1 VRRLRVSAGPPTTD
15 EAGAEAGAALAS
27 EPPRGSGS
35 ALEVLGVA
43 LRLGLTSFGGPIA
56 HLGYFRREYVERRR
70 WLGESAYAHA
80 VALGQSLPGP
90 TSSQVGIAVGI
101 ARAGLPGGLAAWVGF
116 TVPSALLM
124 GALGL
129 GVGGG
134 ALPGGPWIDGLK
146 LAAVAV
152 VAHAIWSMARA
163 LTPDLPRAAVALAA
177 AALALAVATP
187 FTHLALIAAGA
198 LAGLAILPRVGVAAP
213 SPPAAGDEPPPAVP
227 RRVAGAA
234 LGLFAGLLVGLPVVG
249 AITGDPAVAFFEAF
263 YRAGALVFGGGH
275 VVLPLLE
282 ESVVGPGWLSRDTFL
297 AGYGAA
303 QALPGPLFTFAAY
316 VGAAAGGPVPGGVA
330 GAILATIAIFLP
342 GVLLVVAALPAW
354 HALLRRGRARAAL
367 LGVDAAVVGILAAA
381 LIDPVGRGAIAG
393 PADLVVAAVGF
404 GALQTRRVSPL
415 AVVVG
420 SVVAAVALRAAGA

>member
-1 VRRLRVSAGPPTTD
+1 MRGLRVPAGSPPTR
-15 EAGAEAGAALAS
+15 EADVDVAVG
-27 EPPRGSGS
+27 PPRGSSG
-35 ALEVLGVA
+35 AREVLAVT

-70 WLGESAYAHA
+70 WLGEAAYAHT

-116 TVPSALLM
+116 TLPSALLM

-129 GVGGG
+129 GVAGG

-152 VAHAIWSMARA
+152 VAHAIWSMART
-163 LTPDLPRAAVALAA
+163 LTPDLPRAAVALGA

-187 FTHLALIAAGA
+187 FTHVALIVAGAFSGLAVLPRLGVVPASPRAAGE
-198 LAGLAILPRVGVAAP
+198 
-213 SPPAAGDEPPPAVP
+213 DDPPPVP

-234 LGLFAGLLVGLPVVG
+234 LGLFAGLLVGLPVLG
-249 AITGDPAVAFFEAF
+249 AISGDPVVAFVEAF

-282 ESVVGPGWLSRDTFL
+282 ASVVGPGWLGQDAFL

-330 GAILATIAIFLP
+330 GALLATLAIFLP
-342 GVLLVVAALPAW
+342 GGLLVVAALPAW

-367 LGVDAAVVGILAAA
+367 AGVDAAVVGILAAA
-381 LIDPVGRGAIAG
+381 LVDPVGRGAIAS
-393 PADLVVAAVGF
+393 PADVLVAAAGF
-404 GALQTRRVSPL
+404 GALLTGRVPPL
-415 AVVVG
+415 AVVAG
-420 SVVAAVALRAAGA
+420 SVAVAVALRAAGG